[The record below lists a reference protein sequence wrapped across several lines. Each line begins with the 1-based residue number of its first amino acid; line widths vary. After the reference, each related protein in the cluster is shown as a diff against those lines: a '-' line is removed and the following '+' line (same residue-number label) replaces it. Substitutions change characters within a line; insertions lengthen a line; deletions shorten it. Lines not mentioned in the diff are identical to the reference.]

1 MTTTST
7 HVPRRSWARTARRPV
22 TTLLVAAVAIS
33 ACSDDD
39 GVDLADAGARAGGAA
54 ASVGAETT
62 LPVAPT
68 TSVPIGTGSVAGIA
82 PAVVIGEIGLDA
94 ELRFLR
100 GDGTHLYATGSGG
113 VVVRI
118 DPRTGDVDAHEV
130 EGLSGERV
138 LPSVADTTIWLS
150 DLDGTEVVGLDR
162 TTFTK
167 GPVLDVGS
175 PAGLVFAGPD
185 GATWM
190 EVTAAPGALVR
201 LDPATGEVGE
211 PVALDGEGE
220 AVGSASG
227 FGSIWVPR
235 FDSNEIL
242 RLDATGTLV
251 QRVPTGV
258 APMFAHVGADA
269 VWFVNQVDATLGRID
284 PETLDV
290 TVTDLST
297 DGLLAERPTGPVT
310 TTDAIWVMVSALDD
324 PTAIVLRIDASSG
337 AVVGRRS
344 LPGGRR
350 IDQLSGLATVGDRVF
365 VLDRPARTLLELD
378 PEEFLRDASA
388 DPNARTEEVV
398 GTRQEGEAEIRALV
412 EEVFDAG
419 TDPDRMAELIEHGA
433 SLHEAIAGFKAFFE
447 EHLPGEQYRGELL
460 AVDHGDDIA
469 DIAGIDYAVTVGGSP
484 VVEPQ
489 RGEVRHVDDRWLL
502 TRDTFCA
509 LVGLGGIE
517 CAPVVVATDLRR
529 H

>member
-1 MTTTST
+1 MTTTSI
-7 HVPRRSWARTARRPV
+7 HVPRRSWTRTARLPV

-39 GVDLADAGARAGGAA
+39 GVDLAAAGASTGGADA
-54 ASVGAETT
+54 AVGVETT

-68 TSVPIGTGSVAGIA
+68 TSVPIGTVSVAGIA

-100 GDGTHLYATGSGG
+100 GDGIYLYATGLGG

-118 DPRTGDVDAHEV
+118 DPRTGDVDAREV
-130 EGLSGERV
+130 QELAGDHL
-138 LPSVADTTIWLS
+138 LPSVTDTTIWLS
-150 DLDGTEVVGLDR
+150 DLDGTYVVGLDR
-162 TTFTK
+162 TTFTE
-167 GPVLDVGS
+167 GPVLDVGR

-190 EVTAAPGALVR
+190 EVPAAPGALVR

-211 PVALDGEGE
+211 PVALDGDGE

-242 RLDATGTLV
+242 RLDAAGTLV

-324 PTAIVLRIDASSG
+324 PTAIVLRIDASTG

-350 IDQLSGLATVGDRVF
+350 IDQISGLAAVEDRVF
-365 VLDRPARTLLELD
+365 VLDRPARALLELD

-388 DPNARTEEVV
+388 DPNASAEAAAGVP
-398 GTRQEGEAEIRALV
+398 QEAEAEIRVLV

-419 TDPDRMAELIEHGA
+419 TDPDRMAEMIEHGA
-433 SLHEAIAGFKAFFE
+433 SLHEAIAGFKEFFE
-447 EHLPGEQYRGELL
+447 VHLPGEQYRGELI
-460 AVDHGDDIA
+460 AVDHGPEFA
-469 DIAGIDYAVTVGGSP
+469 TIDYAVTVGGSP

-489 RGEVRHVDDRWLL
+489 RGAVRHVDDRWLL
-502 TRDTFCA
+502 TGDTFCA
-509 LVGLGGIE
+509 LVELGGIE
-517 CAPVVVATDLRR
+517 CAPVVVANDLRR